1 MVLFNKLLLCMQ
13 LLHHG
18 MIWDTRAGI
27 KLREQCCGWA
37 ETCNEFAERG
47 VKQNWEGRNGL
58 GKGSFCGLGVHLSDC
73 IYLWWGEMSDRH
85 NREGKHSA
93 CLVSPSLCSRS
104 HALIIIRNTRSTP
117 QVTTSHPFS
126 STPTETLSPAW
137 HPVSTCQPSF
147 LRAACPRAL
156 LPGLPMPQLTIA
168 RTIRIFRGIMTGLV
182 KHSCPRKSLIF
193 LLPFSP
199 SPGGQGVTGSI
210 LSSTA
215 HRALLMCP
223 VTPQPQCPAH
233 TAGEGVQL
241 LCHPCGLL
249 LNAVLSFSVIP
260 DGSSVTRKNATKRS
274 WHSLLQAALEHP
286 SHRGKRQDHLVLR
299 VLIVPAPRWAVVLRP
314 GEVETPELTG
324 PTHPT
329 LGHNLQSQ
337 GHLEL
342 SRALTAPR
350 SQSRRAHTHQQTPL
364 IY

>member
-58 GKGSFCGLGVHLSDC
+58 GKGSFYGLGVHLSDC

-182 KHSCPRKSLIF
+182 KHSCPWKSLIF
-193 LLPFSP
+193 LAAVQSVPRRAGCDRVHSLQHGTQGSADVPSNTPAPVP
-199 SPGGQGVTGSI
+199 SPHSRGRCATALPSLWAPPECRAEFQRNTRWLVCHSQECHQTELAQLAAGS
-210 LSSTA
+210 
-215 HRALLMCP
+215 P
-223 VTPQPQCPAH
+223 GTPQPQGQKAGSPCPASTH
-233 TAGEGVQL
+233 
-241 LCHPCGLL
+241 C
-249 LNAVLSFSVIP
+249 
-260 DGSSVTRKNATKRS
+260 SSTQVSSGA
-274 WHSLLQAALEHP
+274 
-286 SHRGKRQDHLVLR
+286 
-299 VLIVPAPRWAVVLRP
+299 
-314 GEVETPELTG
+314 
-324 PTHPT
+324 
-329 LGHNLQSQ
+329 
-337 GHLEL
+337 
-342 SRALTAPR
+342 
-350 SQSRRAHTHQQTPL
+350 
-364 IY
+364 